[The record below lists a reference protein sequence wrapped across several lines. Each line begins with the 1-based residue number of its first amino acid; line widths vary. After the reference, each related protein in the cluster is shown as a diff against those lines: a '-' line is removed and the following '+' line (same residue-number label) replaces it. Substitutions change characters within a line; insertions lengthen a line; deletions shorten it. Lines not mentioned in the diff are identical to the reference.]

1 MQRANHHQVSSN
13 VLFTRWFC
21 TDLYETIE
29 HGPRNIYFKYYFTRT
44 KVVRHIE
51 ISIFNF
57 CFSFPATY
65 QILRSVITGVVAWC
79 NRVAAGTR
87 ATLKRRFTYLYE
99 HVCEMLSCA
108 RDCSIL
114 VRILLLCTLH
124 GKRFVSVT
132 ASCRTTRNAYGTS
145 DTRDIILIRTRG
157 TTTYVAKIAV
167 YYSHRSAQQWY
178 YYHRSMWYWYIL
190 IFQTS
195 AVYHKKKKL
204 GPKKGKL

>member
-87 ATLKRRFTYLYE
+87 VTLKRRFTNMYAKRKVA
-99 HVCEMLSCA
+99 HVIAAFLCAYYYCVRYMGNGSFPSPPRVAQLEMLTA
-108 RDCSIL
+108 R
-114 VRILLLCTLH
+114 V
-124 GKRFVSVT
+124 
-132 ASCRTTRNAYGTS
+132 
-145 DTRDIILIRTRG
+145 IR
-157 TTTYVAKIAV
+157 VI
-167 YYSHRSAQQWY
+167 
-178 YYHRSMWYWYIL
+178 
-190 IFQTS
+190 
-195 AVYHKKKKL
+195 
-204 GPKKGKL
+204 